1 MVESESSIEDRLI
14 EQLTLGDSQWTFR
27 PDINDQK
34 SLHENFRRILENN
47 NKARLS
53 GTKLSD
59 QEFEQVLNQLSFP
72 TFYDAAVWLAGE
84 NGNAEVHVQRGNETL
99 HLVVLNRYEV
109 AGGHS
114 VYEVI
119 HQYES
124 LKDLTVRG
132 NDRNRRFDVTLLI
145 NGLPLIHIELKN
157 FDHSYMKAFNQIK
170 KYIGEGK
177 FHGLFSCVQMFIVSN
192 AADTRYIAPTDADR
206 LNETFLCQWTD
217 KDNNPVADIIQFAS
231 AVLSIPQA
239 HYMVTQYTVL
249 DAKARSIKLLRP
261 YQIHAIN
268 AMKKASKS
276 GISGFIWH
284 TTGSGKTM
292 TSYKSARNLLYDIPS
307 IEKTIFLI
315 DRKALDAQTCRDF
328 TSYAQNDCVDVDN
341 TDNVEDLRLKLLTNE
356 KQMIVTTIQKLQHLM
371 KRLSRHENSSYW
383 KKIHSRKIAFVVD
396 ECHRTVTPETK
407 AQLASFFEN
416 SLWYGFTGTPIFAPN
431 AYQAKGE
438 LPRTTEQLF
447 GPALHKYT
455 IKHAIHD
462 RNVLGFQTEFYGET
476 VSGNVS
482 NSDKIYHNDKH
493 RLNVLKVIL
502 TQCAAKFGVSNG
514 PGNTYEAILTCDSIP
529 EAQKYYS
536 LLKNIK
542 AGKIPDVKVGNDYS
556 KIKDFPKFAITY
568 SVSENENRSV
578 VDQAQMKEALADYN
592 SMFGTSFDMDQIEA
606 YNIELGE
613 RLARKS
619 SLYRTRDKQLDLVIV
634 VDRLLTGFDAPC
646 LSTVF
651 VDRNVMSP
659 HAIIQMFSRTN
670 RLLDSRKEYGQIV
683 TFRNPEEWDEKVK
696 KAIILFSDGDDTVAL
711 SPGWEE
717 TEADFRKALDELRKA
732 APQPQSVPGFSKKEK
747 RHFAW
752 AFQKFDRALSSIVN
766 FTRWKDHS
774 LEEYG
779 ISEDE
784 IDNYRAQYLNVIDEI
799 VDPDPGPGGGGE
811 DGDGERE
818 NEPDPE
824 YVLKFSNGFTVDYEF
839 IVALMQGCVSDMTG
853 QLDLLR
859 INEISKEI
867 SGYLD
872 EFSKRNPKLGSIMRS
887 VWEQIQNE
895 PAKFKN
901 QQIGA
906 VIEEMKQS
914 VINRF
919 VDQLCDEWFIDRDL
933 LLYVINSCKSVEKL
947 DDDMLQDL
955 EDSGDFGRYKE
966 VNGQTRKLDYLCDME
981 QALRSCI
988 SEEIIP
994 LTVTN

>member
-1 MVESESSIEDRLI
+1 MAESEASIEDRLI

-47 NKARLS
+47 NKARLN
-53 GTKLSD
+53 GTRLSD
-59 QEFEQVLNQLSFP
+59 REFEQVLNQLSFP

-84 NGNAEVHVQRGNETL
+84 NGTAEVHVQRGNETL

-109 AGGHS
+109 GGGRS

-124 LKDLTVRG
+124 LKDSTVKG

-157 FDHSYMKAFNQIK
+157 FEHSYLKAFNQIK
-170 KYIGEGK
+170 KYIEEGK

-192 AADTRYIAPTDADR
+192 AADTRYIAPAEADR

-217 KDNNPVADIIQFAS
+217 KDNNPVGDIFQFAS
-231 AVLSIPQA
+231 AVLRIPEA
-239 HYMVTQYTVL
+239 HIMVTQYTVM
-249 DAKARSIKLLRP
+249 DSKARSIKLLRP

-268 AMKKASKS
+268 AMKNASKS
-276 GISGFIWH
+276 GISGYIWH

-307 IEKTIFLI
+307 MQKTIFLI

-328 TSYAQNDCVDVDN
+328 TSYSQNDSVDVDN
-341 TDNVEDLRLKLLTNE
+341 TENVEDLKDKLSTAE

-371 KRLSRHENSSYW
+371 KLLSKHENAHYW
-383 KKIHSRKIAFVVD
+383 KEIHSRKIAFVVD
-396 ECHRTVTPETK
+396 ECHRTVTPET
-407 AQLASFFEN
+407 QRELASFFEN
-416 SLWYGFTGTPIFAPN
+416 SLWYGFTGTPIFGKN
-431 AYQAKGE
+431 AYPAKGD
-438 LPRTTEQLF
+438 LPRTTDELF
-447 GPALHKYT
+447 GKALHKYT

-462 RNVLGFQTEFYGET
+462 QNVLGFQTEFYGET
-476 VSGNVS
+476 VSGNGGS
-482 NSDKIYHNDKH
+482 AENIYHNDKH
-493 RLNVLKVIL
+493 RLNVLKMIL
-502 TQCAAKFGVSNG
+502 TKCAAKFGISNG
-514 PGNTYEAILTCDSIP
+514 PGKTYEAILTCDSIP
-529 EAQKYYS
+529 EAQKYYA
-536 LLKNIK
+536 LLRKIK
-542 AGKIPDVKVGNDYS
+542 AGSIPDVRVGNDYL
-556 KIKDFPKFAITY
+556 KVLPDFPKVAITY
-568 SVSENENRSV
+568 SISENEKRSI
-578 VDQAQMKEALADYN
+578 VDQEQMKEALADYN
-592 SMFGTSFDMDQIEA
+592 SMFGTSFDMEQIEA

-619 SLYRTRDKQLDLVIV
+619 NLYQSRTMQLDMVIV

-646 LSTVF
+646 MSTVF
-651 VDRNVMSP
+651 VDRDVMSP

-670 RLLDSRKEYGQIV
+670 RLLDKRKEYGQIV
-683 TFRNPEEWDEKVK
+683 TFRNPKEWDKKVK
-696 KAIILFSDGDDTVAL
+696 EAIVLFSDGDGTVAL
-711 SPGWEE
+711 SPGWDE
-717 TEADFRKALDELRKA
+717 TEADFKKAIEDLRKA
-732 APQPQSVPGFSKKEK
+732 APHPQSVPGFSKKEK
-747 RHFAW
+747 KRFAW
-752 AFQKFDRALSSIVN
+752 AFQKFDRVLSSIIN
-766 FTRWKDHS
+766 FMRWKDHS

-779 ISEDE
+779 ITEDE

-799 VDPDPGPGGGGE
+799 TVPDGGDG
-811 DGDGERE
+811 GDGEE
-818 NEPDPE
+818 GGEQPDLE

-839 IVALMQGCVSDMTG
+839 IVALMQECVSGMTG

-859 INEISKEI
+859 MNEISKEI